1 MNSLEYGPSGAR
13 PTRARASRALR
24 VLRALR
30 GECAG
35 GQLRGG
41 LAARGAARVGCTLQ
55 DLGAYERDSGCRV
68 TTSHPLHA

>member
-24 VLRALR
+24 VLRA
-30 GECAG
+30 
-35 GQLRGG
+35 LRGG

>member
-30 GECAG
+30 G